1 MRLTDLLTWTPA
13 ARPVLYHDIAKHQTA
28 FSSPNGPPWHVTAYR
43 HCVGKEH
50 QPSKPRRDES
60 GKRPVMPAVCPTGTH
75 AARVPLR
82 PFRGRVPAGSNQ
94 TNTWI

>member
-13 ARPVLYHDIAKHQTA
+13 TKPVLYHDVARHQTA
-28 FSSPNGPPWHVTAYR
+28 FSSPTTPPWRVGEYR
-43 HCVGKEH
+43 HFVTRER
-50 QPSKPRRDES
+50 QPRRDEP
-60 GKRPVMPAVCPTGTH
+60 GKRLAPPAVRPTGTR
-75 AARVPLR
+75 AAHVPLR